1 MPCWGDWGAGDD
13 VDWASVPLHT
23 IDALPEAYRGAT
35 CYVLRSSTKYAMAEG
50 ILLQI
55 ESHGWIMEMAV
66 LSRVRSAQAYTPS
79 SMVRWTERQCARSG
93 TVTAGVI
100 LAGHAHLVS
109 SNSYALLRAWPRHA

>member
-55 ESHGWIMEMAV
+55 ESHGWRWRCCHEYEV
-66 LSRVRSAQAYTPS
+66 PRLTPH
-79 SMVRWTERQCARSG
+79 RPW
-93 TVTAGVI
+93 
-100 LAGHAHLVS
+100 
-109 SNSYALLRAWPRHA
+109 